1 MWAIGTVPGFQRISP
16 SGTPGALRQTKVLF
30 YPALCIPDDAR
41 TGKMMY
47 AKFDPQNLPERFTC
61 GPMKL
66 GRCYPA
72 DVIDMDPFQKIQSCD
87 GPVLIVHAFE

>member
-1 MWAIGTVPGFQRISP
+1 
-16 SGTPGALRQTKVLF
+16 
-30 YPALCIPDDAR
+30 
-41 TGKMMY
+41 MMY

-66 GRCYPA
+66 GRCYLA